1 MSKLNWAT
9 RLDPYIWMDEI
20 NSKNVEDA
28 VKAANALRVLKDK
41 EAIYSLID
49 AIENRMKNTREAF
62 INILTDIR
70 ITRKLAPYHDELK
83 KKAKEIQFDRKM
95 LDSLRKYFR
104 EQKSKEEK
112 DLEPEKIKALENK
125 MNTVTKYIREMN
137 TNFNNALR
145 EVNPKKELEKM
156 NITSGREKGAIE
168 SFLKDIEGLDKF
180 PDREKIIDNFKL
192 FYENESKF
200 MELSRAIFEILVKMA
215 EGVHILP
222 FINKLK
228 SMQDEL
234 GNKYAD
240 ALADLG
246 SMDFIEKV
254 EKAKKS
260 NEDFK
265 ILMLHLLDEIKDIKG
280 KAASVQFQTALQK
293 NIDNARVMIAIIEA
307 LGVIC
312 TENEAVDTL
321 FDLLNS
327 LDISTQRKFLDLIEE
342 QRDALEIQYGNLKR
356 KYELISAEIFRALAK
371 FKDQSIV
378 NRIVKL
384 LNSNNIDIKR
394 RAIKLLAQIGDS
406 KTIKELTRFL
416 DDEDLVV
423 QEYALIALKQMVPFL
438 KGMPKDEILNY
449 INLDYAKK

>member
-1 MSKLNWAT
+1 
-9 RLDPYIWMDEI
+9 
-20 NSKNVEDA
+20 
-28 VKAANALRVLKDK
+28 
-41 EAIYSLID
+41 
-49 AIENRMKNTREAF
+49 
-62 INILTDIR
+62 
-70 ITRKLAPYHDELK
+70 
-83 KKAKEIQFDRKM
+83 
-95 LDSLRKYFR
+95 
-104 EQKSKEEK
+104 
-112 DLEPEKIKALENK
+112 
-125 MNTVTKYIREMN
+125 
-137 TNFNNALR
+137 
-145 EVNPKKELEKM
+145 
-156 NITSGREKGAIE
+156 TSGREKGAIE

-246 SMDFIEKV
+246 SMEFIEKV